1 MEGTMASKTFS
12 LGEILPNYYVFWT
25 VTSQYGNTCTVVI
38 KDSTSEFCNVTKN
51 DTVSSLKLL
60 DQSNRMRPNTGD
72 VQVTITAD
80 NADSIYASCVPKDIS
95 DERGKQVGYNY
106 AICFECLKNGQTG
119 VFNDIYVNVVA
130 WANKD

>member
-1 MEGTMASKTFS
+1 MKSKTFA

-25 VTSQYGNTCTVVI
+25 VTSQYGDTCNVVI
-38 KDSTSEFCNVTKN
+38 KDRSSEFCNVSKT

-60 DQSNRMRPNTGD
+60 SQSNHMRPNTGS
-72 VQVTITAD
+72 VEVIITAD

-95 DERGKQVGYNY
+95 DEEGNQVGYNY
-106 AICFECLKNGQTG
+106 AICFQCLKNGQPG

-130 WANKD
+130 WAKKG